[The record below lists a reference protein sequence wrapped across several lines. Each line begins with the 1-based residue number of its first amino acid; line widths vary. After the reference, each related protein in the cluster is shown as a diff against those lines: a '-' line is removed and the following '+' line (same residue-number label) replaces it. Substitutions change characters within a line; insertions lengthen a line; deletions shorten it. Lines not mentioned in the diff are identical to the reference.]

1 MRTTIFK
8 AAIAAAALTAGA
20 SFALGQTAP
29 DPHQHDQ
36 SAAAGATPGATPGG
50 GDPMMQMMGGMMN
63 MMQMMHGQGGMGG
76 MAMPGMGM
84 ADRVEGRIAFLHAE
98 LKISAAQENDWA
110 KFADTLRANARGLK
124 DLNSVSMGATGGG
137 VLLNLEGEEKRLQF
151 RLDATRALLAAL
163 RPLYASFTEEQ
174 KMSAEE
180 LLLSHLGIMGPGM
193 SSGAGMMGGAM
204 MGGAM
209 MGQGMPGL
217 PSGSAGAEG
226 QHNSQ

>member
-36 SAAAGATPGATPGG
+36 SAAVGATPGG

-84 ADRVEGRIAFLHAE
+84 ADRIEGRIAFLHAE

-209 MGQGMPGL
+209 MGQGVPGL
-217 PSGSAGAEG
+217 PSGSAGAEE

>member
-8 AAIAAAALTAGA
+8 AAITAAALTAGA
-20 SFALGQTAP
+20 GFALGQPAP

-36 SAAAGATPGATPGG
+36 SAAAGASAGG
-50 GDPMMQMMGGMMN
+50 VDPMMQMMGGMMS

-76 MAMPGMGM
+76 MDMPGMGM

-110 KFADTLRANARGLK
+110 RFADTLRTNARGLK
-124 DLNSVSMGATGGG
+124 DLSAASMGATGGG
-137 VLLNLEGEEKRLQF
+137 VLLKLEGEEKRLQF

-174 KMSAEE
+174 NSPRARFDS
-180 LLLSHLGIMGPGM
+180 LRFW
-193 SSGAGMMGGAM
+193 
-204 MGGAM
+204 
-209 MGQGMPGL
+209 
-217 PSGSAGAEG
+217 PSLFG
-226 QHNSQ
+226 